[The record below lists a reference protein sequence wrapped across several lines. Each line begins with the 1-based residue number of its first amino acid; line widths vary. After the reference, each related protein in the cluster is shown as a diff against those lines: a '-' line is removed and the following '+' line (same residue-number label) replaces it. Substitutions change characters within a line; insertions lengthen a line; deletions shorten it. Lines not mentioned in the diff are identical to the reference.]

1 VIGEQ
6 CIDRDAKT
14 EELGGQQFESVTARV
29 LLHALDGDGQPL
41 CGYDLEPLTA
51 VARPWHPGYLPHL
64 PRCTDCLRSAGA
76 TASDELPDPAARVAG
91 VDIRVASGTPA
102 EIDASVALG
111 QVLVRYDL
119 RRWLFTDL
127 VTIDESIFGGFSHPL
142 TLSPARLLRRPAA
155 ALTDFL
161 HEQLHWVEGPGTDP
175 AIAEAGQRWPDP
187 PLLWAGGGTDPEST
201 WLHMSVCALEY
212 FSLVEILGRPAA
224 EAELRRHASYAWI
237 YRQILADPDWF
248 VGYLDRHGLRV
259 PSQPPVPRRY
269 VGDPWWTFLGSF

>member
-1 VIGEQ
+1 MIGEQ
-6 CIDRDAKT
+6 CVDREAKT
-14 EELGGQQFESVTARV
+14 EELGGHQFESVTARV
-29 LLHALDGDGQPL
+29 LLHALDGDGQPV

-76 TASDELPDPAARVAG
+76 TASEELPAPAARVAG
-91 VDIRVASGTPA
+91 VDIRLAHGTAA
-102 EIDASVALG
+102 EIDASIALG
-111 QVLVRYDL
+111 LVLVRYDV

-127 VTIDESIFGGFSHPL
+127 VTIDEGIFGGFSHPL
-142 TLSPARLLRRPAA
+142 TLSPRRILRRPAC
-155 ALTDFL
+155 ALSDFL

-212 FSLVEILGRPAA
+212 FSLVEVLGQPAA

-237 YRQILADPDWF
+237 YRQILADPGWF
-248 VGYLDRHGLRV
+248 AGYLDRHGLRV
-259 PSQPPVPRRY
+259 PSRPPVPRRY
-269 VGDPWWTFLGSF
+269 VGDPWWTFLASG